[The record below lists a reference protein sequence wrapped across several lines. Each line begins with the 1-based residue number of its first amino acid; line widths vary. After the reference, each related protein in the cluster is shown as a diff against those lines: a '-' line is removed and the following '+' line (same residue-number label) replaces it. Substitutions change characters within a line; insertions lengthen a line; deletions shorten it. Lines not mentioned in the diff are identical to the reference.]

1 MDCTPATLVRQAV
14 CYTGLPRDRMQAL
27 LVYLLCQ
34 WANSTPSP
42 PVAGDYLTDDQGV
55 YITDD
60 QGNRIIVKV

>member
-1 MDCTPATLVRQAV
+1 MDCTPATLARQAA
-14 CYTGLPRDRMQAL
+14 CYACLPKDRMRAL

-34 WANSTPSP
+34 WANSAPSP

-60 QGNRIIVKV
+60 QGNKIVVNV